1 MTSGASPPSPSA
13 LCGHPHHH
21 GAIPGTTAPSSTL
34 WKRAATEHCHACC
47 CAPYGLSSAAP
58 SSQHAG
64 DDRTEDS
71 YAATLEAAPRRMQDT
86 P

>member
-1 MTSGASPPSPSA
+1 MTSGVSPPSPST
-13 LCGHPHHH
+13 LCGHPRHH
-21 GAIPGTTAPSSTL
+21 GAIPGTTGPSPTL
-34 WKRAATEHCHACC
+34 WKHAATGHRHARC
-47 CAPYGLSSAAP
+47 CAPYDLSSAAP

-71 YAATLEAAPRRMQDT
+71 HAATLEAAPGRIQDA